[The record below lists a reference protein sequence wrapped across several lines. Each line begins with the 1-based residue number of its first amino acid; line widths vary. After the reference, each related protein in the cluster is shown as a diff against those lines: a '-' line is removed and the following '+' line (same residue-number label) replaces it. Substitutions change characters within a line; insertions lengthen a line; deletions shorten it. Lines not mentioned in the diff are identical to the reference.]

1 MAATSTRELR
11 RRIRSVRN
19 TAQITK
25 AMQLIAASK
34 MRRAQEMV
42 LSGRPYAEKISN
54 VLADLAAQL
63 RTLEEAGDGPVV
75 PLLEQRPVQK
85 TAMVLITPDRGLCGG
100 LVTNI
105 SRTAVEAIRTAGGP
119 VTIISVGR
127 KGRAFVVRVG
137 GDLKAVFTGIGD
149 RPRLEDTLQI
159 SNLVIKAFEELEVDR
174 VWLVYAKFES
184 TAVQTPV
191 VETLI
196 PVDPAHLKPGEGVGY
211 IYEPDAP
218 TVLQRLLPR
227 YVQMN
232 VYHAVLEAIAS
243 EHSARMVAMKNA
255 TDAAN
260 ELVDELRLELNK
272 ARQESITSEILD
284 IVGGV
289 AGVQR

>member
-1 MAATSTRELR
+1 MPASTRELR
-11 RRIRSVRN
+11 RRIRSIQN
-19 TAQITK
+19 TSQITK

-42 LSGRPYAEKISN
+42 LSGRPYAEKISD
-54 VLADLAAQL
+54 VLADLAAQI
-63 RTLEEAGDGPVV
+63 RTLEEAGDGPIV
-75 PLLEQRPVQK
+75 PLFEARQVQK
-85 TAMVLITPDRGLCGG
+85 TAMVLLTPDRGLCGG
-100 LVTNI
+100 LVANMN
-105 SRTAVEAIRTAGGP
+105 RAAGEAIRTAEGP
-119 VTIISVGR
+119 VTVISVGR
-127 KGRAFVVRVG
+127 KGRAFIVRIG

-159 SNLVIKAFEELEVDR
+159 SNIVIKEFEDRAVDR
-174 VWLVYAKFES
+174 VWLAYSKFIS
-184 TAVQTPV
+184 TAQQTPTIQ
-191 VETLI
+191 TLI
-196 PVDPAHLKPGEGVGY
+196 PVKPAELKPQEAVGY

-218 TVLQRLLPR
+218 TVLRRLLPR
-227 YVQMN
+227 YVQME
-232 VYHAVLEAIAS
+232 VYHAILEAIAS

-260 ELVDELRLELNK
+260 ELVDELRLDLNK

>member
-11 RRIRSVRN
+11 RRIRSVQN
-19 TAQITK
+19 TSQITK

-42 LSGRPYAEKISN
+42 LSGRPYAEKISE

-63 RTLEEAGDGPVV
+63 KTLDETGDGPIV

-100 LVTNI
+100 LVSNVN
-105 SRTAVEAIRTAGGP
+105 RAAGEAIRNSTGP

-127 KGRAFVVRVG
+127 KGRAFVVRIG

-159 SNLVIKAFEELEVDR
+159 SNLVIKEFEDRGVDR
-174 VWLVYAKFES
+174 VVLAYSKFIS
-184 TAVQTPV
+184 TAQQTPII
-191 VETLI
+191 ESLI
-196 PVDPAHLKPGEGVGY
+196 PVQPADLKPQEAVGY

-218 TVLQRLLPR
+218 AVLRRLLPR

-232 VYHAVLEAIAS
+232 VYHAILEAIAS
-243 EHSARMVAMKNA
+243 EHSARMVAMQNA

>member
-1 MAATSTRELR
+1 
-11 RRIRSVRN
+11 V
-19 TAQITK
+19 K
-25 AMQLIAASK
+25 
-34 MRRAQEMV
+34 
-42 LSGRPYAEKISN
+42 
-54 VLADLAAQL
+54 
-63 RTLEEAGDGPVV
+63 
-75 PLLEQRPVQK
+75 K
-85 TAMVLITPDRGLCGG
+85 TAMVLVTPDRGLCGG
-100 LVTNI
+100 LVSNLN
-105 SRTAVEAIRTAGGP
+105 RAAGEAIRSAGEP
-119 VTIISVGR
+119 VTVISVGR
-127 KGRAFVVRVG
+127 KGRAFVVRIG

-159 SNLVIKAFEELEVDR
+159 SNLVIKEFEERGVDR
-174 VWLVYAKFES
+174 VWLTYSKFVS
-184 TAVQTPV
+184 TAVQTPTI
-191 VETLI
+191 ETLI
-196 PVDPAHLKPGEGVGY
+196 PVAPAELKAEEAVGY